1 MEDSKLNRAFDAAGK
16 GARRAASAASGALS
30 RLRLWQKAGL
40 ILCAVFW
47 ILSAVIGAV
56 LDGITSTMPDQ
67 TYRSRWSPE
76 GNCAQISTYL
86 SESAAASDDTVKEL
100 RAAFSN
106 ALQSESIAL
115 TEKQIENGASLM
127 DDCYCGIA
135 SADVSTPDDSVSVTM
150 IGVGGDF
157 FNFHPLELQSGYYF
171 SEEELMRDRVLL
183 DDQTAWRLFGS
194 PDVVGLSVQIGGEP
208 HYIAGVFK
216 RPEGRFYS
224 AAGMGDY
231 LIFASYESLC
241 KYTEKGAT
249 DGGGDGDGAG
259 GSLSPEASIRDEKK
273 VDAGMPAQ
281 VGGSAAAGKAFPAA
295 AAWRFVS
302 GDAAVLYALEDTD
315 MDSGSDSDTD
325 SSEEGADSGTVEEK
339 TEPEDLDDHMSDS
352 DRGASSGSAPSG
364 VSDEDQKEVDRSRLT
379 VYEVILPDPVT
390 GFALKMVRG
399 VMTEAGISS
408 EQMTIVDNSARYETT
423 RLALLAAE
431 PGLRS
436 MQTSPFLFLLYL
448 VLWYATHKSWTLGGI
463 IRNVQ
468 DEIYD
473 RQSEKIYG
481 RRPGAA
487 LEADNENAVTASG
500 ENISTP
506 GVEDSVTPG
515 LENKAPAGEESAFAP
530 GLENKAPAG
539 EENALTPDGDNTP
552 AAGGENDASAG
563 SETIEK
569 GTR

>member
-1 MEDSKLNRAFDAAGK
+1 
-16 GARRAASAASGALS
+16 
-30 RLRLWQKAGL
+30 
-40 ILCAVFW
+40 
-47 ILSAVIGAV
+47 
-56 LDGITSTMPDQ
+56 
-67 TYRSRWSPE
+67 
-76 GNCAQISTYL
+76 
-86 SESAAASDDTVKEL
+86 
-100 RAAFSN
+100 
-106 ALQSESIAL
+106 
-115 TEKQIENGASLM
+115 
-127 DDCYCGIA
+127 
-135 SADVSTPDDSVSVTM
+135 
-150 IGVGGDF
+150 
-157 FNFHPLELQSGYYF
+157 
-171 SEEELMRDRVLL
+171 
-183 DDQTAWRLFGS
+183 
-194 PDVVGLSVQIGGEP
+194 
-208 HYIAGVFK
+208 
-216 RPEGRFYS
+216 
-224 AAGMGDY
+224 
-231 LIFASYESLC
+231 
-241 KYTEKGAT
+241 
-249 DGGGDGDGAG
+249 
-259 GSLSPEASIRDEKK
+259 
-273 VDAGMPAQ
+273 
-281 VGGSAAAGKAFPAA
+281 
-295 AAWRFVS
+295 
-302 GDAAVLYALEDTD
+302 

-364 VSDEDQKEVDRSRLT
+364 VGDEDQKEVDRSRLT

-436 MQTSPFLFLLYL
+436 MQTAAIRYPYWENVALAWEDLLIPYALFQLILRFSPFLFLLYL

-552 AAGGENDASAG
+552 AAGGENDAPAG